1 MATLVTSGR
10 AGLAASVKAR
20 NIFLGI
26 GAGQTAW
33 DANGVDPENIN
44 STTLYD
50 AIGYRKAA
58 QVDFVTSAAQGAISL
73 PSGRYDVRRLTQTC
87 SIASSRWILQMP
99 AHQPSGKLAFS
110 WTLSPGA
117 SLPAGQMFFDAATE
131 VTSSGTLYL
140 LEHVSSII
148 RTPATRRLLSLFSRS
163 KRKKPCPYRVTTTD
177 FLHLISTTN
186 CCFAPA
192 KDFSPLS

>member
-1 MATLVTSGR
+1 LATLVTTGR

-44 STTLYD
+44 STGLYD

-58 QVDFVTSAAQGAISL
+58 QVDFVQSAAQGAISL
-73 PSGRYDVRRLTQTC
+73 PSGRYDVSATDTNLLYCKFTLDF
-87 SIASSRWILQMP
+87 SDASTSTIRETGIFLDVV
-99 AHQPSGKLAFS
+99 
-110 WTLSPGA
+110 TGA
-117 SLPAGQMFFDAATE
+117 GLPAGQMFFDAATE

-140 LEHVSSII
+140 IEHVSSII
-148 RTPATRRLLSLFSRS
+148 RTPATRETFEFVLTF
-163 KRKKPCPYRVTTTD
+163 
-177 FLHLISTTN
+177 
-186 CCFAPA
+186 
-192 KDFSPLS
+192 